1 MKKQPV
7 QNINRPSYP
16 TLYQVNSRTGN
27 VPIKKIA
34 IVSALTAS
42 MALAG
47 GCLEGNGSTKS
58 MKRFEKMGAKYGEKI
73 ETEEV
78 LMGDTETY
86 IEGGIET
93 YLGGAADT
101 AATTDDYMIMGDMV
115 EPTDYELAGEETVET
130 DCTTSYVIDGDISV
144 DG

>member
-7 QNINRPSYP
+7 QNVSRPTYP
-16 TLYQVNSRTGN
+16 TLYQVNSKTGN

-42 MALAG
+42 MALAS
-47 GCLEGNGSTKS
+47 GCLEGSGSTKT

-78 LMGDTETY
+78 LMGET
-86 IEGGIET
+86 ET

-101 AATTDDYMIMGDMV
+101 VATDDYALMG
-115 EPTDYELAGEETVET
+115 EATPATYELMGEETVEPDYT
-130 DCTTSYVIDGDISV
+130 ESYEISGDVSIN
-144 DG
+144 G

>member
-1 MKKQPV
+1 
-7 QNINRPSYP
+7 
-16 TLYQVNSRTGN
+16 
-27 VPIKKIA
+27 
-34 IVSALTAS
+34 

-58 MKRFEKMGAKYGEKI
+58 MKRLERAAAKYGEKI

-78 LMGDTETY
+78 LMGETETY
-86 IEGGIET
+86 IEGGLET
-93 YLGGAADT
+93 YLAGAADT

-115 EPTDYELAGEETVET
+115 EPTDYELSGEETVET
-130 DCTTSYVIDGDISV
+130 DCTASYVIDGDISV

>member
-7 QNINRPSYP
+7 QNVSRPTYP
-16 TLYQVNSRTGN
+16 TLYQVNSRIGN

-34 IVSALTAS
+34 VVSALTAS
-42 MALAG
+42 MALAS
-47 GCLEGNGSTKS
+47 GCLEGSGSTKS

-93 YLGGAADT
+93 YLDGAANT
-101 AATTDDYMIMGDMV
+101 VATDDYVLMG
-115 EPTDYELAGEETVET
+115 EATPETYELMGEETVDPDYTE
-130 DCTTSYVIDGDISV
+130 SYEISGDVSIN
-144 DG
+144 G

>member
-7 QNINRPSYP
+7 QNVSRPTYP

-34 IVSALTAS
+34 VVSALTAS
-42 MALAG
+42 MALAS
-47 GCLEGNGSTKS
+47 GCLEGSGSTKS

-78 LMGDTETY
+78 LMGETETY
-86 IEGGIET
+86 IEGG
-93 YLGGAADT
+93 AADT
-101 AATTDDYMIMGDMV
+101 VATTDDYMIMGDMV
-115 EPTDYELAGEETVET
+115 EPTDYELAGEETVCSDYTE
-130 DCTTSYVIDGDISV
+130 SYMIDGDMPIN
-144 DG
+144 G

>member
-7 QNINRPSYP
+7 QNVSRPTYP

-34 IVSALTAS
+34 VVSALTAS
-42 MALAG
+42 MALAS
-47 GCLEGNGSTKS
+47 GCLEGSGSTKS

-93 YLGGAADT
+93 YLDGAANT
-101 AATTDDYMIMGDMV
+101 VATTDDYMIMGDMV
-115 EPTDYELAGEETVET
+115 EPTDYELMGEETVEPDYT
-130 DCTTSYVIDGDISV
+130 ESYEISGDVSIN
-144 DG
+144 G

>member
-47 GCLEGNGSTKS
+47 GCLEGNGATKS
-58 MKRFEKMGAKYGEKI
+58 MKRLERAGAKYSEKI
-73 ETEEV
+73 ATEEI
-78 LMGDTETY
+78 LMGETETY
-86 IEGGIET
+86 IEG
-93 YLGGAADT
+93 AAET

-115 EPTDYELAGEETVET
+115 EPTDYELSGEETVET
-130 DCTTSYVIDGDISV
+130 DCTASYVIDGDISV

>member
-58 MKRFEKMGAKYGEKI
+58 MKRLERAAAKYGEKI

-78 LMGDTETY
+78 LMGETETY
-86 IEGGIET
+86 IEGGLET
-93 YLGGAADT
+93 YLAGAADT
-101 AATTDDYMIMGDMV
+101 AATTDDMV
-115 EPTDYELAGEETVET
+115 EPTEYELEGEETVET
-130 DCTTSYVIDGDISV
+130 DCTASYVIDGDISV

>member
-7 QNINRPSYP
+7 QNVSRPTYP
-16 TLYQVNSRTGN
+16 TLYQVNSKAGN

-42 MALAG
+42 MALAS
-47 GCLEGNGSTKS
+47 GCLEGSGSTKT
-58 MKRFEKMGAKYGEKI
+58 MKRFEKMGEKYGEKI

-78 LMGDTETY
+78 LMGETETY
-86 IEGGIET
+86 VEGYIET
-93 YLGGAADT
+93 YLSGAADT
-101 AATTDDYMIMGDMV
+101 VATDDYVLMG
-115 EPTDYELAGEETVET
+115 EATPETYELMGEETVDPDYTE
-130 DCTTSYVIDGDISV
+130 SYVIDGDMSI